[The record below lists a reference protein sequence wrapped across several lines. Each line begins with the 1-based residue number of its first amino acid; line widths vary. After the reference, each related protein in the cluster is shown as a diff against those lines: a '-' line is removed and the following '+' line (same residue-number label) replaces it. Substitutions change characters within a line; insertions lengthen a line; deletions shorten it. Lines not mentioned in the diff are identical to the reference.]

1 MGIGDFAGAVGLSV
15 SALRF
20 YDRVGVLAPAEVD
33 VRTGYRRY
41 TVEQLE
47 AGRLVARLRRVGVGV
62 ADLRMLIGAR
72 GDAQLVSGVLDRHL
86 ERLEAGLRDA
96 RTELERIQSMLGLP
110 PEASGQSGGG
120 LVTVFEMAAADLV
133 RAVDAVMFALPDDGT
148 DPDLELV
155 VFELEAET
163 VSLFATDRYRMAT
176 CTVPVLA
183 QAGESSASF
192 AISAADV
199 CRGRDVV
206 SGDNV
211 SGDGVIELSVADIS
225 LTMAVHGE
233 PVALMGIVP
242 GPVLDLK
249 HLHHPSSD
257 AQRLSADS
265 AGLVSM
271 LSDDAWSV
279 SDELTGVRVVFL
291 AEDPTSKGEVTL
303 VRADHSSA
311 SNAVPVNARYLLEAI
326 NAGPKG
332 RVDLSLRRQ
341 HPLAIRFGDDSSTTS
356 IVMPRRG

>member
-15 SALRF
+15 SSLRF

-41 TVEQLE
+41 GVDQLE

-110 PEASGQSGGG
+110 AEASGQSGGG
-120 LVTVFEMAAADLV
+120 LVTVFEMAAADWV

-148 DPDLELV
+148 DPDLEIV

-192 AISAADV
+192 AVSAADV
-199 CRGRDVV
+199 CRGRDV
-206 SGDNV
+206 V

-326 NAGPKG
+326 NAGPEG
-332 RVDLSLRRQ
+332 RVDLSLRGQ